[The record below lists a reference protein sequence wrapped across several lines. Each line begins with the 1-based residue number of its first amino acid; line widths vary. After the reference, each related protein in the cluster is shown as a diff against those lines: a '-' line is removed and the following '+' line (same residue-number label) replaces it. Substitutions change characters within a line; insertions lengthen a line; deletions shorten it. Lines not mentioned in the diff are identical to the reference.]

1 MVAVASQH
9 SVLDG
14 FFVVLKSNDV
24 LFFVWN
30 IGVCLIGCTL
40 C

>member
-24 LFFVWN
+24 LFLYGVLAFV
-30 IGVCLIGCTL
+30 LIGCTL